1 MNKPARGSLLDIEH
15 LSAAEITGLL
25 KLARRMNPLKP
36 RPLLRGKRV
45 LLLFYEPS
53 TRTRSSFEI
62 AAKEMGAMT
71 TLVLSSGSSI
81 EKGESL
87 LDTAYTLQA
96 VGADVM
102 VIRNPYAGAPLLMA
116 THLKVPVINA
126 GDGMHEHPSQALLDA
141 YTILRHKKTLSGLRV
156 VIIGDI
162 YHSRVAR
169 SAIHLLSKFG
179 AQVTLCGPPEF
190 LPELATC
197 LAPGLHITRSAEE
210 AVRGADVI
218 MVLRVQKER
227 LAGMKIRLQD
237 YITRYQMTMARVKLA
252 KSDALVMHPG
262 PIIRGLELTWEV
274 ADCPQSVIVE
284 EVHNEYVA
292 RRQQRLLGMD
302 QNCDVQ
308 PRARDQASKQTRKP
322 HGVTRDPDDR
332 HAPKY
337 APVVQLFPICV
348 AVILGLRAQ
357 KQEPPHLANQI
368 LEVLQIGHHRVRP
381 PQQPPL
387 FLGHQAITDI
397 GHMRHKSDGKN
408 HRAQLV
414 KEEHGCEAA
423 HQLRK
428 VQAPCRAAEAQR
440 EAGRRQD

>member
-71 TLVLSSGSSI
+71 TLILSSGSSI

-141 YTILRHKKTLSGLRV
+141 YTILRHKKTLKGLRV
-156 VIIGDI
+156 VIIGDV

-169 SAIHLLSKFG
+169 SAIHLLGKFG
-179 AQVTLCGPPEF
+179 AQITLCGPPEF
-190 LPELATC
+190 LPDLATS
-197 LAPGLHITRSAEE
+197 LAPGLHISRSTEE

-237 YITRYQMTMARVKLA
+237 YIARYQMTMTRVKLA
-252 KSDALVMHPG
+252 KADALVMHPG

-274 ADCPQSVIVE
+274 ADCPQSVVVE
-284 EVHNEYVA
+284 EVQNGVPVRMAILA
-292 RRQQRLLGMD
+292 RAVG
-302 QNCDVQ
+302 
-308 PRARDQASKQTRKP
+308 RA
-322 HGVTRDPDDR
+322 
-332 HAPKY
+332 
-337 APVVQLFPICV
+337 
-348 AVILGLRAQ
+348 
-357 KQEPPHLANQI
+357 
-368 LEVLQIGHHRVRP
+368 
-381 PQQPPL
+381 
-387 FLGHQAITDI
+387 
-397 GHMRHKSDGKN
+397 
-408 HRAQLV
+408 
-414 KEEHGCEAA
+414 
-423 HQLRK
+423 
-428 VQAPCRAAEAQR
+428 
-440 EAGRRQD
+440 